1 MFTSRCLGVCY
12 PEAFS
17 NPRIMCLISSVS
29 KEPFSFCHC
38 RHPLRKPKH
47 SLTFLPSSPIVF
59 AQTLIAQKAA
69 VRLAFK
75 SMPAVLLAEL
85 MNEYEALSTN
95 ELLSASSTNEAFGW
109 VGYRADARHSQPR
122 CCLYWVTVKTKK
134 SSWMGWIHRLSLSL
148 HEPSRFRLLL
158 TSPAP
163 RTTRLPV
170 WPPGPRPPGSCPKS
184 GEAQTQGGPIL
195 PAHRRRVLL
204 SICTLQF
211 SFLIFDFFGDTD
223 IRTNWTVEVVFFF
236 SKTLDCKKKKTLHTL
251 PQKVITKRGRAGLS
265 KMCARVASLLI
276 FTSKPASSFVLSTQQ
291 EARGEQGAGQAFILR
306 L

>member
-17 NPRIMCLISSVS
+17 NPRIMYLISSVS

-38 RHPLRKPKH
+38 RHPLRKPKR

-148 HEPSRFRLLL
+148 HEPSRFLLLL

-211 SFLIFDFFGDTD
+211 SFS
-223 IRTNWTVEVVFFF
+223 FF
-236 SKTLDCKKKKTLHTL
+236 SFYFF
-251 PQKVITKRGRAGLS
+251 AGIQISGL
-265 KMCARVASLLI
+265 
-276 FTSKPASSFVLSTQQ
+276 T
-291 EARGEQGAGQAFILR
+291 GQWK
-306 L
+306 